1 MRRAILTDKLTGE
14 KHACHATT
22 DHPATAHGHAVWV
35 DDETGVAYTQVDLP
49 AIVEIPWTIEETRRY
64 SDKQKTP
71 ETPAEL
77 LQLIRDTAKERGI
90 SAYRL
95 ALETGLVPNT
105 VQRLFRD
112 ANDARLSQIMPILKY
127 FGFEIRRRED

>member
-1 MRRAILTDKLTGE
+1 MT
-14 KHACHATT
+14 
-22 DHPATAHGHAVWV
+22 
-35 DDETGVAYTQVDLP
+35 
-49 AIVEIPWTIEETRRY
+49 
-64 SDKQKTP
+64 DKQKTP

-127 FGFEIRRRED
+127 FGFEVR